1 MSYVQSV
8 DPFVILWKG
17 SKKKSNMTHTDDLQV
32 PVLAACDP
40 PEPIVPARAIPKKVI
55 AAMVAAGAEME
66 EVEGE
71 NLRVL
76 HIDGMHSGASN
87 LYEGWASSL
96 GEVDPL
102 VQAYFVPPLAIRRTS
117 ICPPN
122 ALGIDIQDEA
132 NSIINHFASLLMG
145 NFAAG
150 IPALLAP
157 LAPLPAPAAPT
168 NVHHAKV
175 AVTALLRA
183 ICRPGPNFPVIN
195 GLHVGHY
202 ICHVQYVWSGA
213 VVTMPVF
220 RL

>member
-1 MSYVQSV
+1 MA
-8 DPFVILWKG
+8 PKTNKT
-17 SKKKSNMTHTDDLQV
+17 SKKTNNVTGMDDLQE

-40 PEPIVPARAIPKKVI
+40 LEPVMPAFAIPKKVI

-66 EVEGE
+66 DVEGE
-71 NLRVL
+71 DLRIL
-76 HIDGMHSGASN
+76 RIDGVHLDAWN
-87 LYEGWASSL
+87 VYEDWASSL

-122 ALGIDIQDEA
+122 ALGVDIQDEA
-132 NSIINHFASLLMG
+132 NSVINHFAPLLMDDV
-145 NFAAG
+145 AAG
-150 IPALLAP
+150 IPALLANLAN

-168 NVHHAKV
+168 NIHNARV
-175 AVTALLRA
+175 AVAAVLRA
-183 ICRPGPNFPVIN
+183 ICCPGPNFPVIN

-220 RL
+220 RM